1 MRRVP
6 RLTSLACTLGFL
18 TLSNAA
24 HAVTPGVIDTFGSEH
39 GWEGGEMAI
48 VSAGGPLG
56 AHDSHLSI
64 VSDGGSG
71 VGSRLAAYN
80 RKPDWIGDFKTAGIT
95 SLDMDMVNYPASAQD
110 LSMRLVL
117 FGPNNTNNRW
127 TSKQSIKVPRD
138 GQWHHLSFPISPE
151 TIQRVAGT
159 ATYDAMLSNVVRV
172 LFRHDNDPAGATG
185 TPVAARV
192 GVDNI
197 TLVGPKLKPSDFN
210 RDGVLDVND
219 INLLLT
225 EVKAGTNTKLYD
237 RTGDGLVN
245 VADIVKTVTSVDDFF
260 TYIGDSNLDGEFN
273 TSDLVVLFQAGQY
286 EDAAVGNSKWE
297 TGDWN
302 GDAEFNSGDLLF
314 AFQQGGF
321 EEGPRV
327 TILPVPEPSAAVLT
341 LVGMGV
347 LAARARDG
355 RRRPV

>member
-1 MRRVP
+1 MRHTP
-6 RLTSLACTLGFL
+6 RLAALALALAASVFVTSAE
-18 TLSNAA
+18 
-24 HAVTPGVIDTFGSEH
+24 AVTPGVMDTFEAPH
-39 GWEGGEMAI
+39 GWEGGEMA
-48 VSAGGPLG
+48 VLSAGGPLG

-80 RKPDWIGDFKTAGIT
+80 RKPEWIGDFKTAGIT
-95 SLDMDMVNYPASAQD
+95 SLDFDMVNHPSSAQE

-127 TSKQSIKVPRD
+127 TSKQAIKVPKD
-138 GQWHHLSFPISPE
+138 GQWRHLSFPISPE
-151 TIQRVAGT
+151 TIQRVAGS
-159 ATYDAMLSNVVRV
+159 ATYDAMMSNVVRV

-192 GVDNI
+192 GIDNI
-197 TLVGPKLKPSDFN
+197 TLVGPQFQPSDFN
-210 RDGVLDVND
+210 RDGVLNVVD
-219 INLLLT
+219 INLLLG

-237 RTGDGLVN
+237 RSGDGLVN
-245 VADIVKTVTSVDDFF
+245 VEDIVVTVTSPKDFH

-273 TSDLVVLFQAGQY
+273 TSDLVLLFQAGQY

-327 TILPVPEPSAAVLT
+327 SILPVPEPSSLVLT
-341 LVGMGV
+341 LLG
-347 LAARARDG
+347 LASGLHARRL
-355 RRRPV
+355 RRRIA